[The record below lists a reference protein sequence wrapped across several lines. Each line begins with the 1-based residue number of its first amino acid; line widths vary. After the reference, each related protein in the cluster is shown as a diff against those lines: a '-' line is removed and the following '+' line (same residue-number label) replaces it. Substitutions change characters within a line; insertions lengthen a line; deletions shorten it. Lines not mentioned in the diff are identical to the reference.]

1 MQERCHESGSCVQ
14 KNCAILGVH
23 PNHLGTTSVQLR
35 ARFQEREPVSDAQQ
49 SIWSLSLLFWE
60 FGLYSGPTE
69 AERSLFPSCRDS
81 FTAEANDL
89 LERLELPLI
98 EPKATVVLLPIKKA
112 AQGTS

>member
-49 SIWSLSLLFWE
+49 SIWSLSILF
-60 FGLYSGPTE
+60 GNSGFIVGRQKRNE
-69 AERSLFPSCRDS
+69 ASFLPVVILSQRSSPSRVRCAAPEKRRALDGCG
-81 FTAEANDL
+81 
-89 LERLELPLI
+89 PL
-98 EPKATVVLLPIKKA
+98 
-112 AQGTS
+112 